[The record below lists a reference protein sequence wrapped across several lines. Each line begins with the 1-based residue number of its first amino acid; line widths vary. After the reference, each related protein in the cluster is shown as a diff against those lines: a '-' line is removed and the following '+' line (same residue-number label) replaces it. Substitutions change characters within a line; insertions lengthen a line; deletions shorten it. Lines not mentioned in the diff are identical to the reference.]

1 MKRRWWML
9 AMKFPWRVLRLAEM
23 KLGSRIFVAGHNG
36 LVGGAITRNLR
47 AAGYDNLI
55 ERSRAELDL
64 TRQVEVEAFFES
76 ERPEFVFL
84 AAAKVGGIY
93 ANDIRRAEFIYQ
105 NMMIAA
111 NVVEA
116 AWRSGANKLLFLGS
130 SCIYPRMASQPI
142 VESALLTGELEPT
155 NEPYAIAKIAGLKL
169 CENYRRQYG
178 FDAISLMPTNLYG
191 PGDNFDLESSHVIPA
206 LMRKA
211 HNAKLSNAPA
221 MGVWGTGAPRREFL
235 HVDDLAD
242 ASVFLMQKY
251 SEDAT
256 INVGVGHDL
265 TIRELV
271 ELVREVVGYE
281 GALEFDTSKPDGTPR
296 KMLDIGRLQAL
307 GWKPKIALRDG
318 LADTYRWFLDNQD
331 SLRAAE

>member
-1 MKRRWWML
+1 M
-9 AMKFPWRVLRLAEM
+9 AEM
-23 KLGSRIFVAGHNG
+23 TPGSRIFVAGHNG

-84 AAAKVGGIY
+84 AAAKVGGIH
-93 ANDIRRAEFIYQ
+93 ANDTLRAEFIYQ

-116 AWRSGANKLLFLGS
+116 AWRSGAKKLLFLGS
-130 SCIYPRMASQPI
+130 YCIYPRMASQPI
-142 VESALLTGELEPT
+142 IEPALLTGELEPT

-211 HNAKLSNAPA
+211 HNAKLSSAPA

-251 SEDAT
+251 NEDAT
-256 INVGVGHDL
+256 INVGVGHDV

-307 GWKPKIALRDG
+307 DWKPKIALRDG

>member
-1 MKRRWWML
+1 MR
-9 AMKFPWRVLRLAEM
+9 FPWRVLRLAEM
-23 KLGSRIFVAGHNG
+23 TPGSRIFVAGHNG

-84 AAAKVGGIY
+84 AAAKVGGIH
-93 ANDIRRAEFIYQ
+93 ANDTRRAEFIYQ

-142 VESALLTGELEPT
+142 IEPALLTGELEPT

-191 PGDNFDLESSHVIPA
+191 PGDNFDLESGHVIPA
-206 LMRKA
+206 LIRKA
-211 HNAKLSNAPA
+211 HNAKLSGAPA

-256 INVGVGHDL
+256 INVGVGHDV

-271 ELVREVVGYE
+271 GLVREVVEYE

-307 GWKPKIALRDG
+307 GWKPKVALRDG
-318 LADTYRWFLDNQD
+318 LAATYRWFLDNQD

>member
-1 MKRRWWML
+1 
-9 AMKFPWRVLRLAEM
+9 MKFPWRVLRLAEM
-23 KLGSRIFVAGHNG
+23 TPGSRIFVAGHNG

-47 AAGYDNLI
+47 ATGYDNLI

-64 TRQVEVEAFFES
+64 IRQVEVEAFFES

-84 AAAKVGGIY
+84 AAAKVGGIH
-93 ANDIRRAEFIYQ
+93 ANATHRAEFIYQ

-111 NVVEA
+111 NVIEA
-116 AWRSGANKLLFLGS
+116 ARRSGAKKLLFLGS
-130 SCIYPRMASQPI
+130 SCIYPKMASQPI

-211 HNAKLSNAPA
+211 HDAKLSNAPA

-281 GALEFDTSKPDGTPR
+281 GALEFDTSKPDGTPQ

-307 GWKPKIALRDG
+307 GWKPRITLRDG

-331 SLRAAE
+331 SLRAAK

>member
-1 MKRRWWML
+1 MR
-9 AMKFPWRVLRLAEM
+9 FPWRVLRLAEM
-23 KLGSRIFVAGHNG
+23 TLGSRIFVAGHNG

-84 AAAKVGGIY
+84 AAAKVGGIH
-93 ANDIRRAEFIYQ
+93 ANDTRRAEFIYQ

-142 VESALLTGELEPT
+142 FESALLTGELEPT

-256 INVGVGHDL
+256 INVGVGHDV

-271 ELVREVVGYE
+271 KLVREVVGYE

>member
-1 MKRRWWML
+1 M
-9 AMKFPWRVLRLAEM
+9 AEM
-23 KLGSRIFVAGHNG
+23 LPGSRIFVAGHNG

-47 AAGYDNLI
+47 AAGFGNLI
-55 ERSRAELDL
+55 ERSRADLDL
-64 TRQVEVEAFFES
+64 TRQAEVEAFFEA

-84 AAAKVGGIY
+84 AAAKVGGIH
-93 ANDIRRAEFIYQ
+93 ANDTRRAEFIYQ

-111 NVVEA
+111 NVVDA
-116 AWRSGANKLLFLGS
+116 AWRNGAKKLLFLGS
-130 SCIYPRMASQPI
+130 SCIYPRLAPQPI

-211 HNAKLSNAPA
+211 HDAKLSGAPA

-242 ASVFLMQKY
+242 ASVFLMQRY
-251 SEDAT
+251 SEDVT
-256 INVGVGHDL
+256 INIGVGHDV

-271 ELVREVVGYE
+271 ELVRDVVGYE
-281 GALEFDTSKPDGTPR
+281 GELAFDTSKPDGTPR
-296 KMLDIGRLQAL
+296 KMLDISRLQAL
-307 GWKPKIALRDG
+307 GWAPKVALRDG
-318 LADTYRWFLDNQD
+318 LAETYRWFLDNQD
-331 SLRAAE
+331 ALRAAE